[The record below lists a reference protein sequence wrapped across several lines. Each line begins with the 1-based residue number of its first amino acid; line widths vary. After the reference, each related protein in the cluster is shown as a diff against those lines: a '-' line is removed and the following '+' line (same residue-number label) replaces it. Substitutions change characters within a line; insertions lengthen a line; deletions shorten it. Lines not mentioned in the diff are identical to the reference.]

1 MSTPIDGTAV
11 TSLGS
16 DDRGFFGHPWGLST
30 LFFTEMWERF
40 SYYGMRALLTL
51 YMTSKAID
59 GGLGFDERYAS
70 AIYATYVSSVWYLP
84 LVGGWLAVCVLGP
97 VLATRLDLRW
107 VATTCAVIV
116 CFTATADLLHQPRS
130 TAISQFPTEQDAAA
144 ITQFANDH
152 GATTGYAGY
161 WDAAAITWHS
171 RFELR
176 LYPIQECP
184 PPLVG
189 GRNCPFTL
197 HVISSWYD
205 TIPEPTVLV
214 IDTLQPLQPVVDPG
228 YGPPTATA
236 QFGRYTVRVYPHH
249 AIPQWEIPQST
260 ATVP

>member
-1 MSTPIDGTAV
+1 MAGGLTALFAAALVLHAGVRQSKRALWPERFTPGPAAVSTSSQATDQDAAYTAAV
-11 TSLGS
+11 V
-16 DDRGFFGHPWGLST
+16 
-30 LFFTEMWERF
+30 FFTSVLAANILAWTF
-40 SYYGMRALLTL
+40 
-51 YMTSKAID
+51 TSATSDIQSN
-59 GGLGFDERYAS
+59 RY
-70 AIYATYVSSVWYLP
+70 

-107 VATTCAVIV
+107 VATTCAIIV
-116 CFTATADLLHQPRS
+116 CFTATADLMRQPRS
-130 TAISQFPTEQDAAA
+130 TASSQFPTEQDAAA
-144 ITQFANDH
+144 ITRFATDH

-184 PPLVG
+184 APLAA

-214 IDTLQPLQPVVDPG
+214 TDTLQPLQPVVDPS

-236 QFGRYTVRVYPHH
+236 QFGRYTVLVYPHH
-249 AIPQWEIPQST
+249 AIPQWEIPQSSP
-260 ATVP
+260 ADP